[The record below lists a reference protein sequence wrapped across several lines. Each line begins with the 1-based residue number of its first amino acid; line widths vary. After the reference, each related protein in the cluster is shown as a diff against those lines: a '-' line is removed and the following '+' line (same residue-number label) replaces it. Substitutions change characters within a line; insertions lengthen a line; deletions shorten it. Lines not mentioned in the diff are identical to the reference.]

1 MARARTGRFP
11 KLDKVPALLHPPWTM
26 DLNEAETFVRVVE
39 TGGMTP
45 AAKLL
50 GVPRS
55 TVSRRIARLEEALG
69 VQLLKRTTRRV
80 NLTEEGRAFFQ
91 RVQPALASAR
101 EAAAVVKDLADE
113 PRGVLR
119 VSSLVDFS
127 LSVLGPLVA
136 RFADEHPELRIDMH
150 IDNRS
155 VDLVGEGFDCA
166 LRAGPMPDS
175 SLVARTIARFD
186 MTLFAS
192 PAYLEAHGT
201 PTSVA
206 DLEDHA
212 FVLFRAPEGRKQL
225 ALVGPGGE
233 QVQVPIEGPVTTD
246 DFGFVQRL
254 VRAGAGIGLMP
265 AFLGMAPRQR
275 GELVALLDGWAFS
288 GADIRFVTPAGR
300 YVPAKVR
307 AFRDFLIEELGK
319 LDSERSNTA
328 AHRSAA

>member
-1 MARARTGRFP
+1 
-11 KLDKVPALLHPPWTM
+11 M

-91 RVQPALASAR
+91 RIQPALSSAR

-127 LSVLGPLVA
+127 VAVLGPLVA
-136 RFADEHPELRIDMH
+136 RFAEQHPELRVDIH
-150 IDNRS
+150 VDNRA

-186 MTLFAS
+186 MALYAS
-192 PAYLEAHGT
+192 PGYLAAHGT
-201 PTSVA
+201 PTTVEE
-206 DLEDHA
+206 LESHP
-212 FVLFRAPEGRKQL
+212 FVLFRAPDGRRQL
-225 ALVGPGGE
+225 ALVGPAGE
-233 QVQVPIEGPVTTD
+233 QVQVPISGPVNTD

-254 VRAGAGIGLMP
+254 TRAGAGIGLMP
-265 AFLGMAPRQR
+265 MFLGIGPCQS
-275 GELVALLDGWAFS
+275 GELVPVLEGWTFA
-288 GADIRFVTPAGR
+288 GADIRFVTAAGR

-307 AFRDFLIEELGK
+307 AFREFLVEELAK
-319 LDSERSNTA
+319 LGSTRENVA
-328 AHRSAA
+328 ARSAA

>member
-1 MARARTGRFP
+1 
-11 KLDKVPALLHPPWTM
+11 M
-26 DLNEAETFVRVVE
+26 DLNEAESFVRVVE

-55 TVSRRIARLEEALG
+55 TVSRRIARLEASLG

-91 RVQPALASAR
+91 RIQPALASAR
-101 EAAAVVKDLADE
+101 EAAAVVQDLADE

-119 VSSLVDFS
+119 ISSLVDFS
-127 LSVLGPLVA
+127 LAVLGPLIA
-136 RFADEHPELRIDMH
+136 RFAEAHPELRVDVH
-150 IDNRS
+150 VDNRS

-175 SLVARTIARFD
+175 TLVARTIARFD
-186 MTLFAS
+186 MALYAS
-192 PAYLEAHGT
+192 PAYLDAHGA
-201 PTSVA
+201 PTRV
-206 DLEDHA
+206 DELEQHD
-212 FVLFRAPEGRKQL
+212 FVLFRAPQGRRQL
-225 ALVGPGGE
+225 ALVGPDGE
-233 QVQVPIEGPVTTD
+233 QVQVPIAGPVNTD

-254 VRAGAGIGLMP
+254 TRAGAGIGLMP
-265 AFLGMAPRQR
+265 TFLSLAPTRT
-275 GELVALLDGWAFS
+275 GELVPMLPGWTFA

-307 AFRDFLIEELGK
+307 AFRDFLVEEL
-319 LDSERSNTA
+319 A
-328 AHRSAA
+328 ALADDGDATGAARPAA